1 MATVVKSTYVNVE
14 YKIMNDKNNE
24 RLRQIEEQYQARI
37 AEAGLILATGV
48 LIIVMLCVVLF

>member
-1 MATVVKSTYVNVE
+1 MSKE
-14 YKIMNDKNNE
+14 MNDKHNE

-37 AEAGLILATGV
+37 AEAGLILVTGV

>member
-1 MATVVKSTYVNVE
+1 MSKE
-14 YKIMNDKNNE
+14 MNDKHNE

-37 AEAGLILATGV
+37 GEGMLILVVGV